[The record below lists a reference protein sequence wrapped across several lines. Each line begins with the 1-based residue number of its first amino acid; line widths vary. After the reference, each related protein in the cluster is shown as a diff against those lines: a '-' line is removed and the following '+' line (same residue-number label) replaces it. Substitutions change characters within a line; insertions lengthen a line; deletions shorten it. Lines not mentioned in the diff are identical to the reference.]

1 MDVSPFRRRPGRDR
15 SGDGRMPRARHR
27 LDRPGRFS
35 LARPWTVTGAD
46 ARRIVEW
53 PRLRP
58 AAWSARRRTPHRG
71 ECHRLVGVRDIYR
84 FGALTERQGARA
96 RPCPRSGPGDGGPE
110 CPHLSYQGPL
120 ILTRE
125 ALPESPVHESMRST
139 FNSWSIGWLRY
150 RLPGSTCRPANCV

>member
-15 SGDGRMPRARHR
+15 SGDGRMPWARHR

-35 LARPWTVTGAD
+35 LARSWTVTGAD

-71 ECHRLVGVRDIYR
+71 ERHRLVGDRDIYR

-110 CPHLSYQGPL
+110 CPHLSDDRAAAFPYRFLRRRRAVVPED
-120 ILTRE
+120 RE
-125 ALPESPVHESMRST
+125 VGRIVVA
-139 FNSWSIGWLRY
+139 
-150 RLPGSTCRPANCV
+150 